1 MWLFISSSVFFF
13 SAVCLRPLPSPAVSE
28 QHPPADRVL
37 PAELLP
43 GRAQLQQPA
52 GDEGRDRRGVRRRHQ
67 ADVVGEALLSG
78 AAHLQGS
85 AAQPAPVGSHSRGDG
100 NLWGV
105 SRFDS
110 DS

>member
-1 MWLFISSSVFFF
+1 MSD
-13 SAVCLRPLPSPAVSE
+13 PPPHPAVSE

-85 AAQPAPVGSHSRGDG
+85 AAQSAPSALAHEGIE

-105 SRFDS
+105 SRLDS